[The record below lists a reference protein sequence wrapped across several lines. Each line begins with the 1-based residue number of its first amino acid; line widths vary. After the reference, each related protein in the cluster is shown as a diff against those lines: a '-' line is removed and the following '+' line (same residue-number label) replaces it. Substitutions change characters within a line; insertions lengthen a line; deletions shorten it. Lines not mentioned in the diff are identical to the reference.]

1 MFGKLF
7 KLLSPIQWV
16 ELGGII
22 IILFTVF
29 NFSTTIID
37 GVKGVFGMETKASLK
52 EQTVK
57 QEAVI
62 RTVVTANE
70 SLAQTIKLNETTA
83 KIEKEVI
90 VEKFEADKKVETGVT
105 KIVAKKDK
113 AISVIKSNYVE
124 QPKTVESQAQM
135 EKAVSTE
142 QITSL
147 WTIYCSESGDD
158 NKCKK
163 EIS

>member
-37 GVKGVFGMETKASLK
+37 SVKGVFGMETKATLK
-52 EQTVK
+52 EQTIK

-62 RTVVTANE
+62 KTVVTANE
-70 SLAQTIKLNETTA
+70 SLAETIKLNEVTA

-90 VEKFEADKKVETGVT
+90 VEKFEADKKVETSVT
-105 KIVAKKDK
+105 KIVAKKDI
-113 AISVIKSNYVE
+113 AIAVIKNNYVE
-124 QPKTVESQAQM
+124 QPKTIESQVQM

-147 WTIYCSESGDD
+147 WTIYCSESGDI

-163 EIS
+163 EMS